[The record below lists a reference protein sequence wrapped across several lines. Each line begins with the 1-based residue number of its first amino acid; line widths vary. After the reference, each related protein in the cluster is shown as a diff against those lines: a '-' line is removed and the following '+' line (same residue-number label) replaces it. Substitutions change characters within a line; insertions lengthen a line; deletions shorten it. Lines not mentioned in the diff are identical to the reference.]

1 MSPSPADPASQVST
15 VSTTGTASADG
26 TASTTGTAS
35 ADDAAIAARGLRK
48 SYGDKAVLDGID
60 LTVPAG
66 TIFALLGPNGAG
78 KTTAVKILS
87 TLIGADGGELRV
99 AGHDLATAPQAV
111 RAAIGVTGQFSAV
124 DGLITG
130 EENMLLMADLHHL
143 PKREGRRVVAELLER
158 FDLVEAAKKPAA
170 GYSGGMKR
178 RLDIAMTL
186 VGSPRIIFL
195 DEPTTGLDPRSRH
208 NMWQII
214 RELVAGGVTVFLTT
228 QYLDEADEL
237 ADRIAVLND
246 GRIVAEG
253 SAGELKRLVPGGHVR
268 LRFTDP
274 AAYQSAAESLHE
286 VAARDDEALSLQIA
300 GDGSQRQLRALLNR
314 LDSAGIEAE
323 ELTVHTPDLDDVFFA
338 LTSTTGSAVPAQPR
352 TQPSASPKENLR

>member
-1 MSPSPADPASQVST
+1 M
-15 VSTTGTASADG
+15 TGL
-26 TASTTGTAS
+26 
-35 ADDAAIAARGLRK
+35 AIAANGLRK
-48 SYGDKAVLDGID
+48 SYGDKVVLDGVD
-60 LTVPAG
+60 LTVPEG
-66 TIFALLGPNGAG
+66 TIFSLLGPNGAG

-87 TLIGADGGELRV
+87 TLVTADAGDLRV
-99 AGHDLATAPQAV
+99 GGHDLATDPRAV

-143 PKREGRRVVAELLER
+143 PRREGRRVAAELLER
-158 FDLVEAAKKPAA
+158 FDLTGAAEKPAST
-170 GYSGGMKR
+170 YSGGMKR

-208 NMWQII
+208 TMWQII
-214 RELVAGGVTVFLTT
+214 RELVTGGVTVLLTT
-228 QYLDEADEL
+228 QYLEEADEL

-246 GRIVAEG
+246 GRIAAEG
-253 SAGELKRLVPGGHVR
+253 SAEELKRLVPGGHVR

-274 AAYQSAAESLHE
+274 ADYRSAASALPEAS
-286 VAARDDEALSLQIA
+286 RDDGALALQIPN
-300 GDGSQRQLRALLNR
+300 DGSQRELRAVLDR
-314 LDSAGIEAE
+314 LDSAGVEAD

-338 LTSTTGSAVPAQPR
+338 LTGGAAVPA
-352 TQPSASPKENLR
+352 PSKEAVR

>member
-1 MSPSPADPASQVST
+1 MTVIRTSVPPAGRAATQAI
-15 VSTTGTASADG
+15 TA
-26 TASTTGTAS
+26 T
-35 ADDAAIAARGLRK
+35 GLRK
-48 SYGDKAVLDGID
+48 SYGDKLVLDGID
-60 LTVPAG
+60 LSVPEGTV
-66 TIFALLGPNGAG
+66 FSLLGPNGAG

-87 TLIGADGGELRV
+87 TLITADAGELRV
-99 AGHDLATAPQAV
+99 GGHDVAADPQSV

-143 PKREGRRVVAELLER
+143 SRREGRRVAAELLER

-208 NMWQII
+208 TMWGII

-246 GRIVAEG
+246 GRIAAEG
-253 SAGELKRLVPGGHVR
+253 TAEELKRIVPGGHVR

-274 AAYQSAAESLHE
+274 GAYRSAASALRG
-286 VAARDDEALSLQIA
+286 AARDDQALALRLPS
-300 GDGSQRQLRALLNR
+300 DGSPRELRSVLDW
-314 LDSAGIEAE
+314 LDSAGVEAD

-338 LTSTTGSAVPAQPR
+338 LTGSGPGSGASAR
-352 TQPSASPKENLR
+352 TDQPKEAVR